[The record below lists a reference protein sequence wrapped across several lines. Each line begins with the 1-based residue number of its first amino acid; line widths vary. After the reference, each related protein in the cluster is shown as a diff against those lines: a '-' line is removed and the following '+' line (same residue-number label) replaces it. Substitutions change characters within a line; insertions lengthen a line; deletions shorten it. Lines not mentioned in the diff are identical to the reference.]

1 MDKFKP
7 VIYTLTVL
15 SLLPG
20 CVTRE
25 YAGDNT
31 PVVQNDA
38 TNDDIAL
45 TRISLALG
53 YLKMGNTTQAKANL
67 EKARRFAPKLVQ
79 VYTAFAHYYE
89 TVGEQEL
96 AVEAYEQA
104 LSLDPDDA
112 DTLNN
117 YGVFLCRQERLAEAE
132 QEFLKAIAVPS
143 YLQVAQSYENLALC
157 HLKADNFNQA
167 EQYIE
172 KAIQHNPSRAAVILQ
187 MVELQYAK
195 GDYRQAQAYLQ
206 QFEKAVRRFSAEA
219 LALAF
224 KLYRKQGKNTV
235 AKNYAVM
242 LVKMFPTSWQAK
254 QYLVNELA
262 QIPADEL
269 ALRYRQ
275 SEQGRASANKPVV
288 VLSPDNKQADN
299 KPRQLAL
306 TGAAEPKKQ
315 AGVNKASGQKPSGR
329 ASQPQT
335 TITIPVH
342 VVESGDSLFSIS
354 KKYNIFM
361 RSIQRWNNLK
371 ESSILRVGD
380 VIYLSNPNK
389 AAKS

>member
-7 VIYTLTVL
+7 VIFTLTAL
-15 SLLPG
+15 SLLSG
-20 CVTRE
+20 CVTQE

-31 PVVQNDA
+31 PVVQNDSS
-38 TNDDIAL
+38 NDDIAL

-53 YLKMGNTTQAKANL
+53 YLKMGNTTQAKSNL
-67 EKARRFAPKLVQ
+67 EKAKRFAPKLVQ
-79 VYTAFAHYYE
+79 VHTAFAHYYE
-89 TVGEQEL
+89 TVGENKL

-104 LSLDPDDA
+104 LSLESDDA

-117 YGVFLCRQERLAEAE
+117 YGVFLCRQNRLEQAEK
-132 QEFLKAIAVPS
+132 QFLKAIAVPS

-167 EQYIE
+167 EQFLE
-172 KAIQHNPSRAAVILQ
+172 KAIQHNPSRAAVMLQ
-187 MVELQYAK
+187 MVTLQYAR
-195 GDYRQAQAYLQ
+195 GDYRQAQLYLKK
-206 QFEKAVRRFSAEA
+206 FEKSVRRFSAEA
-219 LALAF
+219 LALAY
-224 KLYRKQGKNTV
+224 KLYKKQGKTSV
-235 AKNYAVM
+235 ANNYGVM

-269 ALRYRQ
+269 ALRYQ
-275 SEQGRASANKPVV
+275 KSEQGLASAKKRIV
-288 VLSPDNKQADN
+288 VLSP
-299 KPRQLAL
+299 
-306 TGAAEPKKQ
+306 GKKQ
-315 AGVNKASGQKPSGR
+315 AVAKAENTRQTIAKAEEKPKQGQKRSNV

-342 VVESGDSLFSIS
+342 VVEYGDSLFSIS

>member
-7 VIYTLTVL
+7 VIL
-15 SLLPG
+15 SLAALTMLSG

-31 PVVQNDA
+31 PVVQNDSS
-38 TNDDIAL
+38 NDDIAL

-53 YLKMGNTTQAKANL
+53 YLKMGNTTQAKSNL
-67 EKARRFAPKLVQ
+67 EKAKRFAPKLVQ
-79 VYTAFAHYYE
+79 VHTAFAHYYE
-89 TVGEQEL
+89 TVGENEL
-96 AVEAYEQA
+96 AVGAYEQA
-104 LSLDPDDA
+104 LSLDANDA

-117 YGVFLCRQERLAEAE
+117 YGVFLCRENRLE
-132 QEFLKAIAVPS
+132 QAQKQFLKAIAVPS

-157 HLKADNFNQA
+157 HLKADNFKQA
-167 EQYIE
+167 EQFLE
-172 KAIQHNPSRAAVILQ
+172 KAIKHNPSRAAVVLQ
-187 MVELQYAK
+187 MVRLQYAK
-195 GDYRQAQAYLQ
+195 RDYRQAQLYLQ
-206 QFEKAVRRFSAEA
+206 KFEKAVRRFSAEA
-219 LALAF
+219 LALAY
-224 KLYRKQGKNTV
+224 KLYKKQGKTSV
-235 AKNYAVM
+235 ANNYGVM
-242 LVKMFPTSWQAK
+242 LVKVFPTSWQAK

-269 ALRYRQ
+269 ALRYQKSRQ
-275 SEQGRASANKPVV
+275 GQASAKKRVV
-288 VLSPDNKQADN
+288 VLSPDKNQTVVKADN
-299 KPRQLAL
+299 
-306 TGAAEPKKQ
+306 
-315 AGVNKASGQKPSGR
+315 NKAVLAKTAEKKPKQQKQGKKRSS
-329 ASQPQT
+329 ADSKPQT

-342 VVESGDSLFSIS
+342 VVEYGDSLFSIS